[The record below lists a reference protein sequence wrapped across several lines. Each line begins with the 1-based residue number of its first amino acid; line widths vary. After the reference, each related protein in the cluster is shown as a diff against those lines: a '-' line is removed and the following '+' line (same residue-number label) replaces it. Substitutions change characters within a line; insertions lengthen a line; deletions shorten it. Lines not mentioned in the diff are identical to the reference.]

1 VNFNLNRCNAMKRA
15 GLAAAFMAASVSA
28 VAGVPVNGKSAQD
41 AAATAA
47 AVKIGEAIYLRGM
60 LASGAPLQAVREAGV
75 PGAKGAE
82 AACVNCHL
90 RSGLGSTHENSGA
103 GGSAASS
110 QIPPV
115 AGKYLFQHNAT
126 GHEEANLPY
135 VDGMRA
141 NRSPYTP
148 ASFARSLREGV
159 DSDGHPLRPLMPR
172 FALGDKDTAALIAY
186 LNTLDPTRVPGVSA
200 GVLHFATI
208 ITPEV
213 EPERREAMLEVI
225 EKFFAERNSRQMV
238 PSRPMRASGRTQYGR
253 SMFMVHRQWELHVWD
268 LTGPQDTWEGQL
280 EQYFAKAPV
289 LAVVS
294 GLGRHWAPVHEFCE
308 KKRLACLFPNVE
320 VPVDARGD
328 FYELYLSR
336 GVLLEADLIQSALAG
351 PAVNALPH
359 RVHQVYR
366 AGDSGEAGAQAL
378 ARALQAR
385 GIEARESALPAAGGD
400 VVAAIRSVPDADAL
414 VLWLRPADLAAL
426 RDASGA
432 TATVYLSGLMG
443 GLERSPLPADWRARA
458 HMAYPFD
465 LPGKRIVRVDYPLGW
480 FRIRNIKIVDEQMQA
495 DTYLAC
501 GLLSEA
507 IMHMVDTFYG
517 PYLIEVLQSMVEH
530 RVVTGYYPR
539 LTLAENQHFASKGG
553 YLVKF
558 ASNSGVQI
566 LADGDWRVP

>member
-1 VNFNLNRCNAMKRA
+1 VNVNGRA
-15 GLAAAFMAASVSA
+15 VLQRAAVAAALAAGVGSA
-28 VAGVPVNGKSAQD
+28 VAGMSATARGLQQD
-41 AAATAA
+41 AAANEAA
-47 AVKIGEAIYLRGM
+47 AKIGEAIYLRGV
-60 LASGAPLQAVREAGV
+60 LESGAPLQAVRERGV

-103 GGSAASS
+103 GGSAASN

-148 ASFARSLREGV
+148 ATFARSLREGV

-172 FALGDKDTAALIAY
+172 FALGDRDTAALIAY

-208 ITPEV
+208 ITPEI
-213 EPERREAMLEVI
+213 EPERRAAMLDVMQ
-225 EKFFAERNSRQMV
+225 KYFFERNSRQMV
-238 PSRPMRASGRTQYGR
+238 HSAPMRASGRTQYGR
-253 SMFMVHRQWELHVWD
+253 SMLMVHRQWELHVWD
-268 LTGPQDTWEGQL
+268 LSGPQDTWEGQL
-280 EQYFAKAPV
+280 EKDFAREPV

-294 GLGRHWAPVHEFCE
+294 GLGHHWAPVHAFCE
-308 KKRLACLFPNVE
+308 KKRLACLFPNAE

-336 GVLLEADLIQSALAG
+336 GVLLEAGLIQSALGG
-351 PAVNALPH
+351 PTATSLPR

-366 AGDSGEAGAQAL
+366 AGDSGEAAAQAL
-378 ARALQAR
+378 ALGLKSR
-385 GIEARESALPAAGGD
+385 GIEVREFVLPGAGGD
-400 VVAAIRSVPDADAL
+400 VAAAIRSVPGADAL
-414 VLWLRPADLAAL
+414 VLWLRPADLGAL
-426 RDASGA
+426 GDADTA
-432 TATVYLSGLMG
+432 PATVYLSGLMG
-443 GLERSPLPADWRARA
+443 GLERSPLPAGWRARA

-465 LPGKRIVRVDYPLGW
+465 LPSKRIVRVDYPLGW
-480 FRIRNIKIVDEQMQA
+480 FRIRKIPVVDEPMQA

-507 IMHMVDTFYG
+507 LSHMVDTFYG
-517 PYLIEVLQSMVEH
+517 PYLIEQLQAMVEH
-530 RVVTGYYPR
+530 RIVTGYYPR

-553 YLVKF
+553 YLVHF
-558 ASNSGVQI
+558 EGAEGAHI
-566 LADGDWRVP
+566 AADGDWIVP